1 MEDFYFMQEVW
12 KGSTVAKRGGRR
24 GTSTVLVEQRS
35 SLEASVITSSRTS
48 IITSGLAV
56 PPHVLPGVPVEVL
69 PRVDFMMAAQALE
82 VNFHLDPQG
91 RGGLTDWLPKTVC
104 HNKSGLLRA

>member
-1 MEDFYFMQEVW
+1 MENFYFMQEVW

-24 GTSTVLVEQRS
+24 GTSTVLMEQRS

-48 IITSGLAV
+48 IITPGLAV

-91 RGGLTDWLPKTVC
+91 RRGLTD
-104 HNKSGLLRA
+104 